1 MFMRTAVLFSLLF
14 LTACSSGVTES
25 TADGGSGDVS
35 DGDVL
40 KELVQPET
48 VIFPDQKPVDVGT
61 EVFFDIAV
69 DLVPDIPALACDPGE
84 GCFMDKCSE
93 NGDCQ
98 SSWCVEHLG
107 EGVCTQTCQEECP
120 QGWKCKQVGG
130 TEPDVI
136 FICVSD
142 HANLCKPCE
151 DNDDCGSTGGAEDVC
166 VEYGAE
172 GNLCGG
178 QCEVDGDCPWG
189 FSCKQTVTVDELEI
203 TQCVN
208 DAGVCPCTH
217 KSVALALWTPCENA
231 NEWGTCGGK
240 RVCLEDG
247 LTDCNAVVPAEE
259 TCNGLDD
266 DCDDETDE
274 PPLVEGEYGNLCDDD
289 NDCTED
295 KCKGED
301 GCENLPTDGAECMD
315 GDPCTMADHCVQDVC
330 VGTPVECKDDN
341 PCTDDGCDDTGGC
354 VFHTNTLACDD
365 GDPCTVGDQC
375 KETECVG
382 TELPCDC
389 QAAEHCAELEDGN
402 VCNGT
407 LVCNTDVLPY
417 KCEVDAETII
427 ECGPPEDSP
436 DAVCQQAH
444 CIPETGECE
453 IVAANEGF
461 ACDDANCRCRTL
473 AL

>member
-1 MFMRTAVLFSLLF
+1 
-14 LTACSSGVTES
+14 
-25 TADGGSGDVS
+25 
-35 DGDVL
+35 
-40 KELVQPET
+40 
-48 VIFPDQKPVDVGT
+48 
-61 EVFFDIAV
+61 
-69 DLVPDIPALACDPGE
+69 
-84 GCFMDKCSE
+84 MDKCSE

-172 GNLCGG
+172 GNFCGG